1 MDTIFN
7 CNIPEIEADF
17 LIPSLDKIRKGNLL
31 RVYVKELVINKIT
44 EQISIDRNQIE
55 EAKNIFF
62 KENKLFDSE
71 RLKQFLL
78 YKGINEKELEYQISL
93 TLKLDKLSNEVN
105 QNQIENHFLKRK
117 DELDLYKYNVI
128 RIDDCDLAHEI
139 YFQLEGKE
147 SDFKKLSNQYS
158 LDKEVFPEGIV
169 GPRNL
174 VGTHHQIRE
183 KLRNNDVGNL
193 IKPFQ
198 IQNWWLIIKLL
209 EEKQAMLDEETTK
222 RIAFELCEIFIQN
235 IVSELIKKNLKH
247 FN

>member
-1 MDTIFN
+1 MEKIFN
-7 CNIPEIEADF
+7 FTIPEIKDEF
-17 LIPSLDKIRKGNLL
+17 LTPSFDQIRKGNLL
-31 RVYVKELVINKIT
+31 RIYLKEIVINKIT
-44 EQISIDRNQIE
+44 EKIHIQKNQLAD
-55 EAKNIFF
+55 AKKTYF

-128 RIDDCDLAHEI
+128 RVDDCDLAHEI

-198 IQNWWLIIKLL
+198 IQNWWLIIKLIEL
-209 EEKQAMLDEETTK
+209 KKAKLDEKTYK
-222 RIAFELCEIFIQN
+222 LMAVELCEIFIQN
-235 IVSELIKKNLKH
+235 KVSELIKDKFVKI
-247 FN
+247 